1 MDGMHLKRFYFNDPR
16 VMYSLDEIEDLV
28 TSGVTNP
35 DTPVRIVD
43 LSVRAGDIALHKSPI
58 LFHLLSL
65 SIDEPINC

>member
-16 VMYSLDEIEDLV
+16 VMYSMDEIEDLV
-28 TSGVTNP
+28 SSGVTP
-35 DTPVRIVD
+35 ADTVIRITD

-65 SIDEPINC
+65 SIDEPA